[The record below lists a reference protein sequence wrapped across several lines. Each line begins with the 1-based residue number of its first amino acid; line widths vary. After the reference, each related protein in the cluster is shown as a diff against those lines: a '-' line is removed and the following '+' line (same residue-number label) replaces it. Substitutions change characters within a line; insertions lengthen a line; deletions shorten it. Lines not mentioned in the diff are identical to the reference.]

1 MSTSKNDD
9 NQFLTQSLASTI
21 AIPDLH
27 SFLQSYPVTP
37 REQKRRN
44 LL

>member
-1 MSTSKNDD
+1 MSKGKNDD

-21 AIPDLH
+21 ATPDLH
-27 SFLQSYPVTP
+27 SFLQPYPMTA